1 MGNERDPY
9 GGRHDVVGLRMRS
22 ALFVLM
28 TLPLFAAGASDDVYR
43 DAGAG
48 AYSFLKT
55 DLGARSAAM
64 GGTGVLSSGG
74 LAVFSNPAMLA
85 DAGASGITAGHN
97 RWLGDAAQSCLAWNF
112 SGGRFSGAVGIRM
125 LNVSGLEYR
134 DEASSEPLDTFSAMD
149 LSINAAAAV
158 RLGMFDLGMA
168 VKAIREKIWLESSSG
183 MAFDVGVAIHPA
195 EWLDF
200 AAAVQHIGP
209 KVTMVESEFR
219 LPLTWRLGASCSFDL
234 PLGAAE
240 VAAEVRKPLD
250 NSASAGAGL
259 EYSPAPWVSL
269 RGGARLM
276 DETGTLTAGAGFS
289 GAGWTLDYAWIPTDY
304 GLGAVHRFTLGRSL

>member
-1 MGNERDPY
+1 
-9 GGRHDVVGLRMRS
+9 MRS
-22 ALFVLM
+22 ALFALLL
-28 TLPLFAAGASDDVYR
+28 LPLHAAAASDEVYR

-48 AYSFLKT
+48 VYSFLKT

-85 DAGASGITAGHN
+85 DARSSGITAGHN
-97 RWLGDAAQSCLAWNF
+97 RWLGDATQSCLAWNF
-112 SGGRFSGAVGIRM
+112 SGTRFSGAVGVRM
-125 LNVSGLEYR
+125 LFVSGLEYR
-134 DEASSEPLDTFSAMD
+134 EAASSEPLDTFSAMD
-149 LSINAAAAV
+149 LSINAAGAV
-158 RLGMFDLGMA
+158 RLGMFDLGLA
-168 VKAIREKIWLESSSG
+168 VKAIREKVWLESSSG
-183 MAFDVGVAIHPA
+183 IALDIGVAIHPA
-195 EWLDF
+195 EWMDF
-200 AAAVQHIGP
+200 VAAVQHIGP
-209 KVTMVESEFR
+209 KVTMVEREYR
-219 LPLTWRLGASCSFDL
+219 LPLTWRLGASSCFAL
-234 PLGAAE
+234 PVGSAE

-250 NSASAGAGL
+250 NSASAGVGL

-276 DETGTLTAGAGFS
+276 DETGILTAGAGFS